1 MARTQLLSWI
11 DGRLRAARAHLGV
24 AGPRALS
31 RRAMLAMLAT
41 AACTPQAGPELN
53 GEAGSVAIVGGG
65 ASGLVAAWRLASAG
79 ATVDVFESSGRLG
92 GRMYT
97 LRDFTPEGQFC
108 ELGGEFVDS
117 GDAALLR
124 VCGELGVRV
133 EPMAPQG
140 AKPTL
145 YDVGGFQWGDADLL
159 DPAGPTGPFL
169 AIALRVAADQAALL
183 DAAGGWTE
191 RARQLDD
198 LPLSDYLESLAE
210 STEPWVIDL
219 LALAWHAAFGVAIR
233 EQSSLNFVDLVGTD
247 TARPF
252 ALFGKRDGAL
262 RIAGGS
268 SSLPD
273 ALERRLSGEPLV
285 QRVAIHKRHQLA
297 AISRSEGGLKLSFRP
312 ADGSPF
318 ERTFAHVVMAMPF
331 TRLREIRGLGGL
343 ALPADKMMV
352 INELGH
358 GATAKLIV
366 GADARPAHGRTISDR
381 GFQTL
386 WESSVGQA
394 GDGAVLTNCF
404 AGEAARGEEA
414 QALARLQA
422 GLSVL
427 SPEVAQSL
435 TPKVRTSLFW
445 ANHPHTRGS
454 RATCL
459 TGQYTRYPEIAAR
472 VELDGRLVFAGEQTA
487 MSAMGT
493 MDGAVAAGERAARDL
508 LAAG

>member
-1 MARTQLLSWI
+1 MARTELFNWI
-11 DGRLRAARAHLGV
+11 NGCMREARAQLGV
-24 AGPRALS
+24 AGPGALS
-31 RRAMLAMLAT
+31 RRAMLAMLAAT
-41 AACTPQAGPELN
+41 ACTPQAGPELN
-53 GEAGSVAIVGGG
+53 GQAGSMAIVGGG
-65 ASGLVAAWRLASAG
+65 VSGLVAAWRLASAG

-97 LRDFTPEGQFC
+97 LRDFTPEGQYC
-108 ELGGEFVDS
+108 ELGGEFVDGS
-117 GDAALLR
+117 DAALLR

-133 EPMAPQG
+133 EHMSPES
-140 AKPTL
+140 AKPGL
-145 YDVGGFQWGDADLL
+145 YDIGGFQWGDEDLL
-159 DPAGPTGPFL
+159 DPAGPTGPFV

-183 DAAGGWTE
+183 DETGAWTQ
-191 RARQLDD
+191 RARQLDE
-198 LPLSDYLESLAE
+198 LPLSDYLKSLAQ

-219 LALAWHAAFGVAIR
+219 LTVAWQAAFGVATVQ
-233 EQSSLNFVDLVGTD
+233 QSSLNFVDLVGTD
-247 TARPF
+247 TAKPF
-252 ALFGKRDGAL
+252 ALYGRRDGAM

-297 AISRSEGGLKLSFRP
+297 AIARGEVGLKLGFRT

-318 ERTFAHVVMAMPF
+318 ERTFAHVVLALPF

-352 INELGH
+352 INEPGH

-366 GADARPAHGRTISDR
+366 GADARPANGRIISDR
-381 GFQTL
+381 GFQTV
-386 WESSVGQA
+386 WDASAGQA
-394 GDGAVLTNCF
+394 GDGAVLSNCF
-404 AGEAARGEEA
+404 AGDAAKGEEA
-414 QALARLQA
+414 QALVRLQA
-422 GLSVL
+422 GLSAL
-427 SPEVAQSL
+427 SPELARTL
-435 TPKVRTSLFW
+435 IPKVRASLFW
-445 ANHPHTRGS
+445 ANHPHTRAS

-472 VELDGRLVFAGEQTA
+472 PELDGRLTFAGEHTA
-487 MSAMGT
+487 GSAMGT
-493 MDGAVAAGERAARDL
+493 MNGAVEAGERAARQL